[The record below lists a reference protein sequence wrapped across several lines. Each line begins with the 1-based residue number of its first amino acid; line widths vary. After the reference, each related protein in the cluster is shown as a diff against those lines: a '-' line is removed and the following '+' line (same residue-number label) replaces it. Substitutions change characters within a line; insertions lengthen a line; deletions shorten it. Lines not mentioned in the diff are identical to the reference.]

1 MTTKAS
7 YSELQQKIKELE
19 QELAGHRSIE
29 KLLWEK
35 QDQLFKVLDS
45 LEAVIYVSDMQS
57 YEVLFANRY
66 AEKLFGHITGKTC
79 WKVLQS
85 GMTGPCPFCNNNKL
99 VTPEGKPKDMIRW
112 EIQNTRNN
120 RWYSIRDRAIEWFDG
135 RVVHLQ
141 IAVDISYRKEAE
153 EALQASEEKFRTVA
167 DFTYDWEYWI
177 NEEGS
182 FNYISPSCE
191 RITGYSVQEFEEN
204 PALLLDIIHPD
215 DRQQFNRHLDEELNS
230 SEVCHLNFR
239 VKTKTG
245 EERWV
250 SHYCQQVHGDNQ
262 KFLGRRASNRD
273 ITVQKKAE
281 ANIKLNE
288 MRMAALL
295 TLYEMQELPIKEVC
309 EFVLEASLPLTV
321 SDIGFMGFLND
332 DESQMTIHS
341 WSKSVMSQC
350 EVHEKPITFNIAEA
364 GVWGEAVR
372 KRCPV
377 IINNYAASPQ
387 KRGVP
392 EGHVTIVRFMAVPLF
407 DKKKIVAVAAV
418 GNKTVDYEKQDV
430 KQLQLLI
437 KGMWQ
442 IIKRRQ
448 AEKDFVDQADM
459 IQHFTN
465 SVAHDLRNPAV
476 AIHGLAKILMSK
488 YESLSRE
495 KLENYIAQIAKSAEQ
510 IVTLSEDINAY
521 ISTRETPLNVI
532 TVDVKEIWQTIREEF
547 APQLKK
553 NRIKFREAKRAVPKI
568 RADKNGLLRVYRNL
582 VDNALKYGGSSLTE
596 IVVDYESTSTHHILS
611 LQNNGD
617 IIQPEEIVS
626 IFEIFKRTSG
636 ESAPAGTGLGLAIV
650 KEIAE
655 HHMGDSWAESSP
667 EGKTTFYISIAQNL

>member
-309 EFVLEASLPLTV
+309 EFVLEASLPLTG

-372 KRCPV
+372 NRCPV

-547 APQLKK
+547 APQLRK

>member
-309 EFVLEASLPLTV
+309 EFVLEASLPLTG

-547 APQLKK
+547 APQLRK

>member
-1 MTTKAS
+1 MTVKPS
-7 YSELQQKIKELE
+7 YRELQQKITALE
-19 QELAGHRSIE
+19 QELAGQRSIE

-45 LEAVIYVSDMQS
+45 LEAVVYVADMRS
-57 YEVLFANRY
+57 YEILFANRY
-66 AEKLFGHITGKTC
+66 AEKLFGYITGKTC

-85 GMTGPCPFCNNNKL
+85 GMTGPCPFCSNNRL
-99 VTPEGKPKDMIRW
+99 LTPEGTPRDTIVW
-112 EIQNTRNN
+112 EIQNTRNGH
-120 RWYSIRDRAIEWFDG
+120 WYSIRDRAIEWFDG

-141 IAVDISYRKEAE
+141 IAVDISYSKEAE
-153 EALQASEEKFRTVA
+153 AALQASEEKFRTVA

-177 NEEGS
+177 NEEGN

-191 RITGYSVQEFEEN
+191 RITGYSVRQFEEN

-215 DRQQFNRHLDEELNS
+215 DRQQFSRHLNEELKS
-230 SEVCHLNFR
+230 PEVCHLNFR
-239 VKTKTG
+239 VKTRTG

-273 ITVQKKAE
+273 ITEQKKAE
-281 ANIKLNE
+281 AKIKFNE

-309 EFVLEASLPLTV
+309 DFVLESSLPLTG
-321 SDIGFMGFLND
+321 SDIGFLGFLND
-332 DESQMTIHS
+332 DESLMTIHA

-350 EVHEKPITFNIAEA
+350 EVHEKSITFNIAEA
-364 GVWGEAVR
+364 GLWGEAVR
-372 KRCPV
+372 KRRPV
-377 IINNYAASPQ
+377 IINDYASILQ

-418 GNKTVDYEKQDV
+418 GNKPVDYEKQDV

-448 AEKDFVDQADM
+448 AENNLIDQVEM
-459 IQHFTN
+459 IKHFSN
-465 SVAHDLRNPAV
+465 SVAHDLKNPAV
-476 AIHGLAKILMSK
+476 AIHGLTKILISK
-488 YESLSRE
+488 YGSLSPE
-495 KLENYIAQIAKSAEQ
+495 KLENYLKQIATGSEQ
-510 IVTLSEDINAY
+510 IITLSEDINLY
-521 ISTRETPLNVI
+521 ISARHTPLNVT
-532 TVDVKEIWQTIREEF
+532 TVDVKEIWQIIRDEF
-547 APQLKK
+547 APQISRG
-553 NRIKFREAKRAVPKI
+553 RIKWREAKRAVPKI
-568 RADKNGLLRVYRNL
+568 RADRNGLLRMYRNL
-582 VDNALKYGGSSLTE
+582 VDNALKYGGNNLTE
-596 IVVDYESTSTHHILS
+596 IGVDYKSTPDHHILS
-611 LQNNGD
+611 VQNNGD
-617 IIQPEEIVS
+617 IIQLEESAS
-626 IFEIFKRTSG
+626 IFEVFKRKAG

-655 HHMGDSWAESSP
+655 HHKGDAWVESSP
-667 EGKTTFYISIAQNL
+667 EDKTTFYFSIAQNL